1 MGVDPGPGCNGT
13 VTIHSPVIRQL
24 IRLLHALLRTGYAT
38 CNCPPSLGVRTLDG
52 ENEGCIDDASLLG
65 EEDGKEDEGKRVQRV
80 QIYRLLPSYALAL
93 LPFVVQI
100 LITVFLWYKIHAFF

>member
-38 CNCPPSLGVRTLDG
+38 CNCPPSLEVRTLNE
-52 ENEGCIDDASLLG
+52 ENEGCIDDASLLA
-65 EEDGKEDEGKRVQRV
+65 EEDEDKRVQCV
-80 QIYRLLPSYALAL
+80 QIYRLLPLYALA
-93 LPFVVQI
+93 I
-100 LITVFLWYKIHAFF
+100 